1 MSSDITKVFVPHRSH
16 NQSFLPKRSAKRLI
30 WWPIER
36 ERPIRTYR
44 APVHVT
50 LTRTPNTLEAMI
62 SGEVDAD
69 NCHELT
75 ATIGDA
81 ISSELDSVIIDL
93 TDLGF
98 IDSSGISRLVELRQ
112 SALTADATFRI
123 VNMAPNVR
131 RVFEITGLLPTFGAN
146 E

>member
-1 MSSDITKVFVPHRSH
+1 MD
-16 NQSFLPKRSAKRLI
+16 
-30 WWPIER
+30 
-36 ERPIRTYR
+36 
-44 APVHVT
+44 VT
-50 LTRTPNTLEAMI
+50 LTQTTNTLEASI

-81 ISSELDSVIIDL
+81 ISPELDAVVIDL
-93 TDLGF
+93 SELGF

-112 SALTADATFRI
+112 SALAADATFGI
-123 VNMAPNVR
+123 INLAPNVR
-131 RVFEITGLLPTFGAN
+131 RVFEITGLLSTFGAD